1 MTDKKF
7 LASLKGRRGMKQRS
21 TRWRRKFVRFMHN
34 GKDMLIMF
42 LFFGTVLAMLAGAL
56 YVISFLIV
64 RYGLNAILW
73 VRITFW
79 ATIVCLFVGVV
90 VLRKILKRAEYRKA
104 VAKGVD
110 FGIEESDLA
119 VANDFLDK
127 RGKRSSAREGKPIN
141 TAPLFAAF
149 IAEYSSVRGK
159 DGLLFSRKLFH
170 ELVIEDNCGNR
181 YHCFSGRD
189 DMPHY
194 CIMESESDERIF
206 RLELEMS
213 LEPYPYA
220 SDIYHYFAMRIK
232 HPED

>member
-1 MTDKKF
+1 MSNK
-7 LASLKGRRGMKQRS
+7 KQRS
-21 TRWRRKFVRFMHN
+21 SRWRRKFARFMSN
-34 GKDMLIMF
+34 GKDLLAMF
-42 LFFGTVLAMLAGAL
+42 LFFGTVFAVFAGAL
-56 YVISFLIV
+56 YVIPFLIF

-79 ATIVCLFVGVV
+79 VTIVCLFVGVV
-90 VLRKILKRAEYRKA
+90 VLRKILKRAKYRKV
-104 VAKGVD
+104 VARGVD
-110 FGIEESDLA
+110 FGIEEGDLA
-119 VANDFLDK
+119 VVKDFLEK
-127 RGKRSSAREGKPIN
+127 RGKRSSARKGRPIN
-141 TAPLFAAF
+141 AAPLFAAF

-159 DGLLFSRKLFH
+159 DGLMFSRKLFH

-213 LEPYPYA
+213 PNPYPYA
-220 SDIYHYFAMRIK
+220 SDIYHYFAMQIK
-232 HPED
+232 HPGD